1 MLYGSDNESKGAMPL
16 KDWVD
21 RQMQDKDR
29 HTYLESRLIP
39 DMDLKI
45 EDFDAFIE
53 ARKEMI
59 INKLKELL

>member
-1 MLYGSDNESKGAMPL
+1 MPL